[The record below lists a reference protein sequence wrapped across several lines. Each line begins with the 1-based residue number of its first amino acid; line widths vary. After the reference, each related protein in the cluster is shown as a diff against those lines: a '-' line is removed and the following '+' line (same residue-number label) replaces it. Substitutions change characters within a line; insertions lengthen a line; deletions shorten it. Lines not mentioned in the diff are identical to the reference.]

1 MIETGVLAKILQDG
15 LNANSDNIVFKIFAD
30 DGKFQKAVR
39 QINTITKYVNGV
51 YTVISSDLLPFKAL
65 NMYTITATLD
75 LIVDVENQST
85 DENGNYVQVE
95 KVKKV
100 LNNYGNAN
108 NGQIFTIDGLDYQIS
123 AVYNFATVGTEQVL
137 SPLGRCIPVQM
148 WIRYQF
154 VENGVNSNS
163 ANIYIN
169 GESIPV
175 QIGSITRLRTM
186 TNNNY
191 SGDIATKATGEQ
203 NSLSIDLTAP
213 LLSTN
218 FGKELARDVLMGG
231 NNKPYIVNV
240 NYNDCAGTYL
250 MTLGTNV
257 SNFEIN
263 KNVGQKFSLVEVM
276 PELVDI
282 ASLNT
287 NGNVLFTINTI
298 EDNFYTVTFPSNNFK
313 AFISW
318 GDGTGDEVTPA
329 NASVSGGVKYIT
341 HNYNDFGKYNVY
353 IYMKLGGNK
362 NIYEETSGLLSLINE
377 GVSQFHYFSIP
388 AKLGNTNITGIADSG
403 FRNFSYIQGI
413 DFGDNIATIGS
424 SAFEGAMNSGDFIYL
439 KFPRSLTSIGEDAFA
454 GNMTIREIK
463 FKYPTQSLLTT
474 IGDSAFEGCTWL
486 SYIELPKYLTTI
498 GADAFKSCSKIEV
511 VKIYATTPP
520 TMSDTYLISSASKIY
535 IPRGSLASYTSA
547 TYWQTASSK
556 YIEFDV

>member
-75 LIVDVENQST
+75 LIVDVENRST
-85 DENGNYVQVE
+85 DENGNYIQVE
-95 KVKKV
+95 KVKKI

-108 NGQIFTIDGLDYQIS
+108 NGQIFTITGLDYQIS

-203 NSLSIDLTAP
+203 NGLSIDLTAP

-218 FGKELARDVLMGG
+218 FGKELTEDVLNGG
-231 NNKPYIVNV
+231 NNKAYLVQV
-240 NYNDCAGTYL
+240 GYNTKNKAYL
-250 MTLGTNV
+250 MALGTNV

-263 KNVGQKFSLVEVM
+263 KNVGQNFSLVEIM
-276 PELVDI
+276 PEI
-282 ASLNT
+282 ADLSGISSITANIEADASAYTLT
-287 NGNVLFTINTI
+287 SSIPTIRNC
-298 EDNFYTVTFPSNNFK
+298 TV
-313 AFISW
+313 IW
-318 GDGTGDEVTPA
+318 GDGTTSFVERTDFNNSFV
-329 NASVSGGVKYIT
+329 VSHTY
-341 HNYNDFGKYNVY
+341 
-353 IYMKLGGNK
+353 
-362 NIYEETSGLLSLINE
+362 S
-377 GVSQFHYFSIP
+377 
-388 AKLGNTNITGIADSG
+388 
-403 FRNFSYIQGI
+403 
-413 DFGDNIATIGS
+413 TIGV
-424 SAFEGAMNSGDFIYL
+424 YTVYY
-439 KFPRSLTSIGEDAFA
+439 KFA
-454 GNMTIREIK
+454 
-463 FKYPTQSLLTT
+463 
-474 IGDSAFEGCTWL
+474 
-486 SYIELPKYLTTI
+486 
-498 GADAFKSCSKIEV
+498 
-511 VKIYATTPP
+511 
-520 TMSDTYLISSASKIY
+520 
-535 IPRGSLASYTSA
+535 
-547 TYWQTASSK
+547 
-556 YIEFDV
+556 